1 MEEIF
6 LKLITNDSEQLA
18 IRFLIVPVF
27 LLVYYFLLIFFTRR
41 KPSAEILDNFL
52 INYQFSKIYSSIIVV
67 LLLNIYWYFLIRL
80 NGLDKFDWSFTY
92 EISNIYLQLSP
103 FILTNVI
110 LIYIYFKSKEKL
122 NSII

>member
-27 LLVYYFLLIFFTRR
+27 LLVYYFLLISFTRR
-41 KPSAEILDNFL
+41 KPSSEILDNFL

-80 NGLDKFDWSFTY
+80 NGLEKFDWSFTY
-92 EISNIYLQLSP
+92 ELSNIYLQLSP

>member
-41 KPSAEILDNFL
+41 KPSVEILDNFL

>member
-27 LLVYYFLLIFFTRR
+27 LLVYYFLLIFFTRK

-80 NGLDKFDWSFTY
+80 NGLEKFDWSFTY
-92 EISNIYLQLSP
+92 ELSNIYLQLSP

>member
-6 LKLITNDSEQLA
+6 LKLITSDSEKLA
-18 IRFLIVPVF
+18 IRFLIVTVF

-41 KPSAEILDNFL
+41 KPSTEILDNFL

-80 NGLDKFDWSFTY
+80 NGLNKFDWSFTY
-92 EISNIYLQLSP
+92 ELSNIYIQLSP
-103 FILTNVI
+103 FILTNGI

>member
-80 NGLDKFDWSFTY
+80 NGLNKFDWSFTY

>member
-6 LKLITNDSEQLA
+6 LKLIINDSEQLA

-80 NGLDKFDWSFTY
+80 NGLEKFDWSFTY
-92 EISNIYLQLSP
+92 ELSNIYLQLSP